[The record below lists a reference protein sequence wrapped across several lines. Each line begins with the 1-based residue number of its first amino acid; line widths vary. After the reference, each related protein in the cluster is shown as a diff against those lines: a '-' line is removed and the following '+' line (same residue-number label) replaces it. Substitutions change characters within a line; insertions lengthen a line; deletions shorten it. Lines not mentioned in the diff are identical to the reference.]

1 MKLLVSWIIGFP
13 VERVED
19 RNKAVKLVIR
29 LLTRTITDG
38 GDLHNRRTV
47 RYRGGGGGGGVV
59 YVLYM

>member
-47 RYRGGGGGGGVV
+47 RYRRGGGGVV